1 MERNER
7 ADFTIEVGY
16 DREAEVWVVEQS
28 EVPGL
33 TIEGD
38 TYDQLITNIHDL
50 APVLLRANEVERA
63 ATEVSLDIFS
73 RYRDRVRIG

>member
-38 TYDQLITNIHDL
+38 TYDQLITKIHDL
-50 APVLLRANEVERA
+50 APVLLRANEVGRA